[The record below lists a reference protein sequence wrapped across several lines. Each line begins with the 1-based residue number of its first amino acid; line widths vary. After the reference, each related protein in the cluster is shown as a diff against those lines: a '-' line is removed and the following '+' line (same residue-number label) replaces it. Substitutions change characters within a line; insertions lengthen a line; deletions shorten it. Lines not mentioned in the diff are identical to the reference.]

1 MAWFARPG
9 REGALGAG
17 LRALPGVALRLIAV
31 VALAAAALGV
41 SAQVQ
46 NAPSDNAEVALIG
59 IFKAIESNRLAEA
72 LARTEALIAS
82 RPNYRL
88 AHLIK
93 GDLLLARGQAI
104 KTMGA
109 APNAPADRL
118 RDLRE
123 EALVRLA
130 AYRQKPPKDAIPRY
144 LLQLRP
150 DQKNAVVVD
159 TRKSRLYVYENDN
172 GKPRFVAD
180 YYISHGKMGAE
191 KFREGDQKTP
201 VGVYHVTASVPK
213 TKLADLY
220 GDGAFPINY
229 PNDWDRRNGRSG
241 SGIWLHG
248 TPSDT
253 FARAPRASDGCVV
266 LSNQD
271 LRSVANLI
279 QVGLTPVIISDQVE
293 WLSLD
298 DWNKERRA
306 LSGAIEQWRRDWESR
321 DTDAY
326 LKHYARGFKGDGM
339 NFSQWSERKRAVNA
353 GKSWIKVA
361 LLNTSMFRY
370 PGREELVVVTFDQ
383 DYKSSN
389 LSNTMKKR
397 TYWQKEGDQWK
408 IIDEGAG

>member
-1 MAWFARPG
+1 MVRFAMPG
-9 REGALGAG
+9 PGTNAGAVRRVA
-17 LRALPGVALRLIAV
+17 AGVALTCSAV
-31 VALAAAALGV
+31 LAHAHVPAHENVEAALM
-41 SAQVQ
+41 
-46 NAPSDNAEVALIG
+46 G
-59 IFKAIESNRLAEA
+59 IFKSIESNRLAEA
-72 LARTEALIAS
+72 LSRTEALIAA

-93 GDLLLARGQAI
+93 GDLLLARGQHL

-109 APNAPADRL
+109 APNAPPERL

-130 AYRQKPPKDAIPRY
+130 AYRQRPPKDAIPRY

-150 DQKNAVVVD
+150 DQRHAVVVD

-201 VGVYHVTASVPK
+201 LGVYHVTASVPK
-213 TKLADLY
+213 AKLADLY

-229 PNDWDRRNGRSG
+229 PNDWDRRNGRGG

-266 LSNQD
+266 LSNPD
-271 LRSVANLI
+271 LRTIANLI
-279 QVGLTPVIISDQVE
+279 QVGLTPVIISNQVE

-298 DWNKERRA
+298 DWNNERQA
-306 LSGAIEQWRRDWESR
+306 LSSAIEKWRRDWESR
-321 DTDAY
+321 DIDAY
-326 LKHYARGFKGDGM
+326 LKHYAQDFQSDGM
-339 NFSQWSERKRAVNA
+339 SLRQWSERKRQVNA
-353 GKSWIKVA
+353 GKAWIKLSFSNV
-361 LLNTSMFRY
+361 SMFRY
-370 PGREELVVVTFDQ
+370 PGKDELVVVTFDQ
-383 DYKSSN
+383 DYKSNN
-389 LSNTMKKR
+389 LSNLMKKR
-397 TYWQKEGDQWK
+397 TYWHKQGGQWK
-408 IIDEGAG
+408 IVDEGAA

>member
-1 MAWFARPG
+1 MCAAV
-9 REGALGAG
+9 LGAVSISVLAEG
-17 LRALPGVALRLIAV
+17 SRSATDDVETALV
-31 VALAAAALGV
+31 
-41 SAQVQ
+41 
-46 NAPSDNAEVALIG
+46 G
-59 IFKAIESNRLAEA
+59 IFDAIESNRLKEA
-72 LARTEALIAS
+72 LTRTEALLAA

-88 AHLIK
+88 AHLIR
-93 GDLLLARGQAI
+93 GDLLLARAGPI
-104 KTMGA
+104 RTMGA
-109 APNAPADRL
+109 APNAPPDRV

-123 EALVRLA
+123 EAMARLA
-130 AYRQKPPKDAIPRY
+130 AYRHRPPKDSIPRY

-180 YYISHGKMGAE
+180 YYISHGKAGVD
-191 KFREGDQKTP
+191 KLREGDQKTP
-201 VGVYHVTASVPK
+201 LGVYHVTASVPK
-213 TKLADLY
+213 AKLADLY

-229 PNDWDRRNGRSG
+229 PNDWDRRNGRGG

-271 LRSVANLI
+271 LRSVASLI

-298 DWNKERRA
+298 NWNNERRSLLA
-306 LSGAIEQWRRDWESR
+306 AIEQWRRDWESR
-321 DTDAY
+321 DTNAY
-326 LKHYARGFKGDGM
+326 LRHYARGFVGEGM
-339 NFSQWSERKRAVNA
+339 NLRQWSERKQQVNA
-353 GKSWIKVA
+353 GKSWIKLA
-361 LLNTSMFRY
+361 LANVSMLRY
-370 PGREELVVVTFDQ
+370 PGKEELVVVTFDQ

-389 LSNTMKKR
+389 LSNQMKKR
-397 TYWQKEGDQWK
+397 TYWLKEGGQWK
-408 IIDEGAG
+408 IVDEGAA

>member
-17 LRALPGVALRLIAV
+17 LRTLPGFALRLVAV
-31 VALAAAALGV
+31 VALAAAACGV
-41 SAQVQ
+41 CAQVQ

-130 AYRQKPPKDAIPRY
+130 AYRQKPPQDAIPRY

-201 VGVYHVTASVPK
+201 VGVYHVTASLPK
-213 TKLADLY
+213 TKLTDLY

-253 FARAPRASDGCVV
+253 FARAPRASDGCLV

-271 LRSVANLI
+271 LRSVGNLI

-306 LSGAIEQWRRDWESR
+306 LSGAIEHWRRDWESR

-339 NFSQWSERKRAVNA
+339 TFSQWSERKRAVNA

-397 TYWQKEGDQWK
+397 TYWQKEGGQWK

>member
-1 MAWFARPG
+1 MTGARTLLLAIARLAACIAVLSVAAPAAIAQAQAARPLDV
-9 REGALGAG
+9 EASLM
-17 LRALPGVALRLIAV
+17 
-31 VALAAAALGV
+31 
-41 SAQVQ
+41 
-46 NAPSDNAEVALIG
+46 G
-59 IFKAIESNRLAEA
+59 IFKSIEANRLGEA
-72 LARTEALIAS
+72 LARTEALIAE

-88 AHLIK
+88 AHLIR
-93 GDLLLARGQAI
+93 GDLLLARAQPI
-104 KTMGA
+104 RTMGA
-109 APNAPADRL
+109 APNAPAEKL

-123 EALVRLA
+123 EALARLA
-130 AYRQKPPKDAIPRY
+130 AYRQRPPRDAIPRY

-150 DQKNAVVVD
+150 DQKHAVVVD

-180 YYISHGKMGAE
+180 YYISHGKNGAE

-201 VGVYHVTASVPK
+201 LGVYHVTASLPK

-229 PNDWDRRNGRSG
+229 PNDWDRRNGRGG

-279 QVGLTPVIISDQVE
+279 QVGLTPVIISDEVE

-298 DWNKERRA
+298 DWNNERRA
-306 LSGAIEQWRRDWESR
+306 LSAAIEQWRRDWESR
-321 DTDAY
+321 DPDAY
-326 LKHYARGFKGDGM
+326 LKHYARGFQGDGM
-339 NFSQWSERKRAVNA
+339 NFKQWSERKRQVNA
-353 GKSWIKVA
+353 GKAWIKVG
-361 LLNTSMFRY
+361 LSNMSMFRY
-370 PGREELVVVTFDQ
+370 PGKQEMVVVTFDQ
-383 DYKSSN
+383 DYRSSN
-389 LSNTMKKR
+389 LSNVMRKR
-397 TYWQKEGDQWK
+397 TYWHKENGQWK
-408 IIDEGAG
+408 IIDEGAA

>member
-1 MAWFARPG
+1 MKVPAAP
-9 REGALGAG
+9 
-17 LRALPGVALRLIAV
+17 RALARALLV
-31 VALAAAALGV
+31 LAACLLAPAGIAQGTVPASVDVDAALV
-41 SAQVQ
+41 
-46 NAPSDNAEVALIG
+46 G
-59 IFKAIESNRLAEA
+59 IFKSIESNRLNEA
-72 LARTEALIAS
+72 LARTEALIVA

-93 GDLLLARGQAI
+93 GDLLLARGWAI
-104 KTMGA
+104 RTMGA
-109 APNAPADRL
+109 APNAPPERL

-123 EALVRLA
+123 EALARLA
-130 AYRQKPPKDAIPRY
+130 AYRQRPPKDSIPRY

-159 TRKSRLYVYENDN
+159 TKKSRLYVYENDN

-180 YYISHGKMGAE
+180 YYISHGKNGVD
-191 KFREGDQKTP
+191 KLREGDQKTP
-201 VGVYHVTASVPK
+201 LGVYHVTASLPK

-229 PNDWDRRNGRSG
+229 PNDWDRRQGRGG

-279 QVGLTPVIISDQVE
+279 QVGLTPVIISDKIE

-298 DWNKERRA
+298 DWNSERQSLQA
-306 LSGAIEQWRRDWESR
+306 AIEQWRRDWESR
-321 DTDAY
+321 DTEAY
-326 LKHYARGFKGDGM
+326 LKHYARDFQGDGM
-339 NFSQWSERKRAVNA
+339 NLKTWSERKRQVNA
-353 GKSWIKVA
+353 GKAWIKLA
-361 LLNTSMFRY
+361 LTNSSMLRY
-370 PGREELVVVTFDQ
+370 PGKDDMVVVTFDQ

-389 LSNTMKKR
+389 LSNVMKKR
-397 TYWQKEGDQWK
+397 TYWIKQGGQWK
-408 IIDEGAG
+408 IVDEGAA

>member
-1 MAWFARPG
+1 
-9 REGALGAG
+9 L
-17 LRALPGVALRLIAV
+17 VSI
-31 VALAAAALGV
+31 ALAAG
-41 SAQVQ
+41 AQVSK
-46 NAPSDNAEVALIG
+46 APTDDAEASLMG
-59 IFKAIESNRLAEA
+59 IFKAIESNRLGEA

-93 GDLLLARGQAI
+93 GDLLLARGQQLM
-104 KTMGA
+104 TMGA
-109 APNAPADRL
+109 APNAPPDRV

-123 EALVRLA
+123 EALARLA
-130 AYRQKPPKDAIPRY
+130 AYRQRPPKDAIPRY

-159 TRKSRLYVYENDN
+159 TRKSRLYVYENDH

-201 VGVYHVTASVPK
+201 VGVYHVTASLPK
-213 TKLADLY
+213 TKLNDLY

-229 PNDWDRRNGRSG
+229 PNDWDRRNGRGG

-271 LRSVANLI
+271 LRTVGNLI

-298 DWNKERRA
+298 DWNSERRA
-306 LSGAIEQWRRDWESR
+306 LSNAIDQWRRDWESR
-321 DTDAY
+321 DGDAY
-326 LKHYARGFKGDGM
+326 LRHYARSFRGDGM
-339 NFSQWSERKRAVNA
+339 NFRQWSERKRQVNA
-353 GKSWIKVA
+353 GKAWIKVG
-361 LLNTSMFRY
+361 LSNVSMFRY
-370 PGREELVVVTFDQ
+370 PGKDELVVVTFDQ

-389 LSNTMKKR
+389 LSNLMKKR
-397 TYWQKEGDQWK
+397 TYWRKEGNQWK
-408 IIDEGAG
+408 IVDEGAA

>member
-1 MAWFARPG
+1 M
-9 REGALGAG
+9 G
-17 LRALPGVALRLIAV
+17 LRTGFTARGASRLARTAAGAALLW
-31 VALAAAALGV
+31 AAAQ
-41 SAQVQ
+41 SPAQTGRGDVE
-46 NAPSDNAEVALIG
+46 SALIG
-59 IFKAIESNRLAEA
+59 IFKAIESNRLNDA
-72 LARTEALIAS
+72 LLRTEALIAE

-93 GDLLLARGQAI
+93 GDLLLARAQPI
-104 KTMGA
+104 RTMGA
-109 APNAPADRL
+109 APNAPAERL

-123 EALVRLA
+123 EALARLA
-130 AYRQKPPKDAIPRY
+130 AYRQRPPRDAIPRY

-159 TRKSRLYVYENDN
+159 TRRSRMYVYENDN

-180 YYISHGKMGAE
+180 YYISHGKNGAE

-201 VGVYHVTASVPK
+201 VGVYHVTASLPK
-213 TKLADLY
+213 AKLADLY

-229 PNDWDRRNGRSG
+229 PNAWDRRNGRGG

-279 QVGLTPVIISDQVE
+279 QVGLTPVIISDEVE

-298 DWNKERRA
+298 DWNSERRA

-321 DTDAY
+321 DVDAY
-326 LKHYARGFKGDGM
+326 LKHYAKSFQGDGM
-339 NFSQWSERKRAVNA
+339 NLGQWSERKRQVAS
-353 GKSWIKVA
+353 GKAWIKVD
-361 LLNTSMFRY
+361 LSNVSMFRY
-370 PGREELVVVTFDQ
+370 PGKQEMVVVTFDQ
-383 DYKSSN
+383 DYRSSN
-389 LSNTMKKR
+389 LSNIMKKR
-397 TYWQKEGDQWK
+397 TYWQKENGQWK
-408 IIDEGAG
+408 IIDEGAA

>member
-1 MAWFARPG
+1 MAVTRICRALVCG
-9 REGALGAG
+9 MCAAVLGAVSISVLAEG
-17 LRALPGVALRLIAV
+17 SRSATDDVETALV
-31 VALAAAALGV
+31 
-41 SAQVQ
+41 
-46 NAPSDNAEVALIG
+46 G
-59 IFKAIESNRLAEA
+59 IFDAIESNRLKEA
-72 LARTEALIAS
+72 LTRTEALLAA

-88 AHLIK
+88 AHLIR
-93 GDLLLARGQAI
+93 GDLLLARAGPI
-104 KTMGA
+104 RTMGA
-109 APNAPADRL
+109 APNAPPDRV

-123 EALVRLA
+123 EAMARLA
-130 AYRQKPPKDAIPRY
+130 AYRHRPPKDSIPRY

-180 YYISHGKMGAE
+180 YYISHGKAGVD
-191 KFREGDQKTP
+191 KLREGDQKTP
-201 VGVYHVTASVPK
+201 LGVYHVTASVPK
-213 TKLADLY
+213 AKLADLY

-229 PNDWDRRNGRSG
+229 PNDWDRRNGRGG

-271 LRSVANLI
+271 LRSVASLI

-298 DWNKERRA
+298 NWNNERRSLLA
-306 LSGAIEQWRRDWESR
+306 AIEQWRRDWESR
-321 DTDAY
+321 DTNAY
-326 LKHYARGFKGDGM
+326 LRHYARGFVGEGM
-339 NFSQWSERKRAVNA
+339 NLRQWSERKQQVNA
-353 GKSWIKVA
+353 GKSWIKLA
-361 LLNTSMFRY
+361 LANVSMLRY
-370 PGREELVVVTFDQ
+370 PGKEELVVVTFDQ

-389 LSNTMKKR
+389 LSNQMKKR
-397 TYWQKEGDQWK
+397 TYWLKEGGQWK
-408 IIDEGAG
+408 IVDEGAA

>member
-1 MAWFARPG
+1 MARFTKSG
-9 REGALGAG
+9 RDTNAG
-17 LRALPGVALRLIAV
+17 VILRKLACL
-31 VALAAAALGV
+31 ALACGAFACHAQAPAQDNVETALM
-41 SAQVQ
+41 
-46 NAPSDNAEVALIG
+46 G
-59 IFKAIESNRLAEA
+59 IFKSIESNRLAEA
-72 LARTEALIAS
+72 LARTEALIAA

-93 GDLLLARGQAI
+93 GDLLLARGQQL

-109 APNAPADRL
+109 APNAPPERV

-123 EALVRLA
+123 EALARLA
-130 AYRQKPPKDAIPRY
+130 AYRQRPPKDAIPRY

-159 TRKSRLYVYENDN
+159 TKKSRLYVYENDN

-229 PNDWDRRNGRSG
+229 PNDWDRRNGRGG

-271 LRSVANLI
+271 LRTVANLI

-298 DWNKERRA
+298 DWNSERQS
-306 LSGAIEQWRRDWESR
+306 LSSAIEKWRRDWESR
-321 DTDAY
+321 DSDAY
-326 LKHYARGFKGDGM
+326 LKHYARDFKGDGM
-339 NFSQWSERKRAVNA
+339 NLRQWSDRKRQVNA
-353 GKSWIKVA
+353 GKAWIKLA
-361 LLNTSMFRY
+361 FTNMSMFRY
-370 PGREELVVVTFDQ
+370 PGKDELVVVTFDQ
-383 DYKSSN
+383 DYKSNN
-389 LSNTMKKR
+389 LSNVMKKR
-397 TYWQKEGDQWK
+397 TYWHKQGGQWK
-408 IIDEGAG
+408 IVDEGAG

>member
-1 MAWFARPG
+1 LGEGPGWQPQRELALVLDEFA
-9 REGALGAG
+9 L
-17 LRALPGVALRLIAV
+17 
-31 VALAAAALGV
+31 
-41 SAQVQ
+41 
-46 NAPSDNAEVALIG
+46 
-59 IFKAIESNRLAEA
+59 
-72 LARTEALIAS
+72 
-82 RPNYRL
+82 
-88 AHLIK
+88 
-93 GDLLLARGQAI
+93 DLLLARGWAI
-104 KTMGA
+104 RTMGA
-109 APNAPADRL
+109 APNAPPERL

-123 EALVRLA
+123 EALARLA
-130 AYRQKPPKDAIPRY
+130 AYRQRPPKDSIPRY

-159 TRKSRLYVYENDN
+159 TKKSRLYVYENDN

-180 YYISHGKMGAE
+180 YYISHGKNGVD
-191 KFREGDQKTP
+191 KLREGDQKTP
-201 VGVYHVTASVPK
+201 LGVYHVTASLPK

-229 PNDWDRRNGRSG
+229 PNDWDRRQGRGG

-279 QVGLTPVIISDQVE
+279 QVGLTPVIISDKVE

-298 DWNKERRA
+298 DWNSERQTLQA
-306 LSGAIEQWRRDWESR
+306 AIEQWRRDWESR

-326 LKHYARGFKGDGM
+326 LKHYARDFQGDGM
-339 NFSQWSERKRAVNA
+339 NLKAWSERKRQVNA
-353 GKSWIKVA
+353 GKAWIKVG
-361 LLNTSMFRY
+361 LTNTSMLRY
-370 PGREELVVVTFDQ
+370 PGKDDMVVVTFDQ

-389 LSNTMKKR
+389 LSNVMKKR
-397 TYWQKEGDQWK
+397 TYWIKQGGQWK
-408 IIDEGAG
+408 IVDEGAA

>member
-1 MAWFARPG
+1 MAVFTKSG
-9 REGALGAG
+9 RVANSCVM
-17 LRALPGVALRLIAV
+17 LR
-31 VALAAAALGV
+31 AAAAFALACCTV
-41 SAQVQ
+41 LTQAQAQ
-46 NAPSDNAEVALIG
+46 ALDNVETSLIG
-59 IFKAIESNRLAEA
+59 IFKSIESNRLAEA
-72 LARTEALIAS
+72 LARTEALIVA

-93 GDLLLARGQAI
+93 GDLLLARGQHL

-109 APNAPADRL
+109 APNAPPDRV

-123 EALVRLA
+123 EAMARLA
-130 AYRQKPPKDAIPRY
+130 AYRQRPPKDAIPRY

-159 TRKSRLYVYENDN
+159 TKKSRLYVYENDN

-229 PNDWDRRNGRSG
+229 PNNWDRRNGRGG

-271 LRSVANLI
+271 LRTVANLI

-298 DWNKERRA
+298 DWNSERQS
-306 LSGAIEQWRRDWESR
+306 LSSAIEKWRRDWESR
-321 DTDAY
+321 DSDAY
-326 LKHYARGFKGDGM
+326 LKHYARDFQGDGM
-339 NFSQWSERKRAVNA
+339 NLRQWSDRKRQVNA
-353 GKSWIKVA
+353 GKAWIKLA
-361 LLNTSMFRY
+361 FSNMSMFRY
-370 PGREELVVVTFDQ
+370 PGKDELVVVTFDQ
-383 DYKSSN
+383 DYKSNN
-389 LSNTMKKR
+389 LSNVMRKR
-397 TYWQKEGDQWK
+397 TYWHKQGGQWK
-408 IIDEGAG
+408 IVDEGAA